1 MIVYLGWGSL
11 VWQPRALPMAGGWRE
26 DGPSVRV
33 EFLRQSENGRL
44 TLVLSPEAAP
54 VPSYWTAF
62 AGEGNILE
70 AREALRDREGIL
82 LRNIERD
89 IGVWRPGAANPNGVP
104 ELTGWAAG
112 RGITAVLW
120 TALPPKFD
128 GRNGEV
134 AQMDQ
139 VIAYLEG
146 LIGEERQRAE
156 EYIRR
161 APPQIAT
168 SYRRH
173 IEQRLGWTPI

>member
-44 TLVLSPEAAP
+44 TLVLNPEAAP
-54 VPSYWTAF
+54 VPSFWTAF
-62 AGEGNILE
+62 AGDGGVPE
-70 AREALRDREGIL
+70 AKEALRDREGIF

-89 IGVWRPGAANPNGVP
+89 IGVWRPGAPDPNGVP
-104 ELTGWAAG
+104 GLNDWAAS
-112 RGITAVLW
+112 REITAVLW

-134 AQMDQ
+134 AQLEQ
-139 VIAYLEG
+139 VIAYLGG
-146 LIGEERQRAE
+146 LIGEDRQRAE

-168 SYRRH
+168 NYRRH

>member
-1 MIVYLGWGSL
+1 
-11 VWQPRALPMAGGWRE
+11 MAGGWRE

-44 TLVLSPEAAP
+44 TLVLTPEAAP
-54 VPSYWTAF
+54 VPSFWTAF
-62 AGEGNILE
+62 AGEGRILE
-70 AREALRDREGIL
+70 AREALGDREGVRP
-82 LRNIERD
+82 RNIERH
-89 IGVWRPGAANPNGVP
+89 IGVWTPGAADPAGVP
-104 ELTGWAAG
+104 GLNHWAAR

-134 AQMDQ
+134 AQLEQ
-139 VIAYLEG
+139 VIAYLAG
-146 LIGEERQRAE
+146 LTGEQRQRAE

-161 APPQIAT
+161 APSQIAT
-168 SYRRH
+168 NYRRY

>member
-11 VWQPRALPMAGGWRE
+11 VWQPGALPMAGGWRE
-26 DGPSVRV
+26 NGPPVRV
-33 EFLRQSENGRL
+33 EFLRQSKDGRL
-44 TLVLSPEAAP
+44 TLVLSPGALP

-62 AGEGNILE
+62 AGNGGVPE
-70 AREALRDREGIL
+70 AKEALRDREEIL

-89 IGVWRPGAANPNGVP
+89 IGVWHSGETDPNGI
-104 ELTGWAAG
+104 LGLNHWAAG

-134 AQMDQ
+134 ARMDQ
-139 VIAYLEG
+139 VIAYLGG

-161 APPQIAT
+161 APPRSQPTTGGI
-168 SYRRH
+168 
-173 IEQRLGWTPI
+173 